1 MLYRVLNG
9 YGDKQINDEVLEY
22 VVKTLRKGLHLGDMV
37 VIVRGAYDKS
47 IEMYEDGRFKASL
60 SDGVMTVYVYG
71 RVSDR
76 ILIESITYTN

>member
-1 MLYRVLNG
+1 MSPES
-9 YGDKQINDEVLEY
+9 ILEH
-22 VVKTLRKGLHLGDMV
+22 VVGMLRKGLRLGDMV

-71 RVSDR
+71 RVSEKVV
-76 ILIESITYTN
+76 IESIYVSTGG